1 MKIKV
6 NEDETASLLRFLM
19 GYIKFLILA
28 QAFIL
33 FDYTSSQTLCSWT
46 QRPKV
51 KGNVKAAGSSNSS
64 RVYFFPDILYFCFP
78 CWSLQKYV
86 WKFFL
91 FCFVLLIKMKNKKP
105 CVLKHVETKLF
116 YILFNIYRFTKK
128 KISIPTFS
136 RY

>member
-1 MKIKV
+1 MKQQV
-6 NEDETASLLRFLM
+6 YYGVLM

-64 RVYFFPDILYFCFP
+64 RVYFFLIFCTFVLLVDP
-78 CWSLQKYV
+78 YKNMCGNV
-86 WKFFL
+86 
-91 FCFVLLIKMKNKKP
+91 FCFVLF
-105 CVLKHVETKLF
+105 C
-116 YILFNIYRFTKK
+116 
-128 KISIPTFS
+128 
-136 RY
+136 